1 MTKASRSILFY
12 LLCVVIVI
20 AGETGIY
27 FFKYG
32 FTHEETDFE
41 ATPPPLAIHKD
52 ETTLLFVGDIMLSRD
67 VGMLMASKNDFTW
80 PFQKSA
86 AVLSSADLTF
96 ANLENPVSTGGVKV
110 GSIYSFRADPQA
122 LAGLQYAGIDVVS
135 IANNH
140 IWDYGSVA
148 FSDTLDNLASAG
160 IAYVGGGQNAAAAHD
175 GVVEDA
181 NGLKVGLLAYTN
193 LLPAGVAATDMAPG
207 AALVI
212 SDAQQA
218 QMVQDIQKIKLR
230 ADFVVVSFHWGDEY
244 QPTHNALQEKLG
256 HLAVDAGADLVIGH
270 HPHVVQD
277 IEQYKGV
284 PIVYSLGN
292 FVFDQNFSFETTH
305 ALAVRAVIKDQKLER
320 LDRLPVEISNEFQPA
335 IGSE

>member
-12 LLCVVIVI
+12 LLCVAVII
-20 AGETGIY
+20 AGETSIY

-32 FTHEETDFE
+32 FTREAADVE
-41 ATPPPLAIHKD
+41 ATPPPAIHKD

-67 VGMLMASKNDFTW
+67 VGALMASKNDFTW
-80 PFQKSA
+80 PFQRSA
-86 AVLSSADLTF
+86 AVLSAADLTF
-96 ANLENPVSTGGVKV
+96 ANLENPVSAGGVKV
-110 GSIYSFRADPQA
+110 GSIYSFRADPRTLQ
-122 LAGLQYAGIDVVS
+122 GLQYAGIDVVS

-140 IWDYGSVA
+140 IWDYGPVA
-148 FSDTLDNLASAG
+148 FGDTLHNLASAS

-175 GVVEDA
+175 GVVKDA
-181 NGLKVGLLAYTN
+181 SGFKVGFLAYTN
-193 LLPAGVAATDMAPG
+193 LLPAGAAATDSGPG
-207 AALVI
+207 AALVNT
-212 SDAQQA
+212 DAQQA
-218 QMVQDIQKIKLR
+218 RMVEDIQKMKLR
-230 ADFVVVSFHWGDEY
+230 SDFVVVSFHWGDEY
-244 QPTHNALQEKLG
+244 QPAHNTLQEKLG

-292 FVFDQNFSFETTH
+292 FVFDQDFSYDTTH

-320 LDRLPVEISNEFQPA
+320 LDQLPVEISNEFQPA
-335 IGSE
+335 IGSQ